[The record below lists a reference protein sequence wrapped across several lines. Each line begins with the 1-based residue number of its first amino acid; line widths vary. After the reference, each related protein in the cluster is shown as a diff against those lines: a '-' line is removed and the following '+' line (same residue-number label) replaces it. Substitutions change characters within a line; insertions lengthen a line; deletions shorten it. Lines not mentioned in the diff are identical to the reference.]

1 MTNSQSLN
9 EIKLYKPADAI
20 RSVYNAEIQY
30 FLPKE
35 LDTVYIDILAERG
48 SLIQTYTGARAA
60 KKEESNEDDW
70 FGPPPPPSPTTTAG
84 LNKFNWNLFYPGAKV
99 FDGIIIWGAQ
109 MTRGPKA
116 PLGKYQVRLRADGKS
131 FSQSFEIKM
140 NPNIKGVT
148 EADIKSTFEVESR
161 IRDKETEANE
171 AVILIRDMKSKLES
185 ALKSNSDDMLKSKAE
200 SFIKNVT
207 TIEEELYQTKNRSGQ
222 DPLNFPIKLNNRIAA
237 LRRSLETGDGKPTA
251 GVGKVFDE
259 LSKELTVLQ
268 TKLDQVMQA
277 EVPAINKILE
287 GKGIKGIDLRA
298 RP

>member
-1 MTNSQSLN
+1 MS

-30 FLPKE
+30 YLPKE
-35 LDTVYIDILAERG
+35 LDTVFIDILDERG
-48 SLIQTYTGARAA
+48 ALIQTYTGAKAA
-60 KKEESNEDDW
+60 KKEETNEDDW
-70 FGPPPPPSPTTTAG
+70 FGPPPPPAPGTAAG
-84 LNKFNWNLFYPGAKV
+84 LNKFSWNLLYPGAKV

-116 PLGKYQVRLRADGKS
+116 PIGKYQVRLRADGKS
-131 FSQSFEIKM
+131 FIQSFEIKM
-140 NPNIKGVT
+140 NPNLKGVT
-148 EADIKSTFEVESR
+148 EADLKSTFDMASR

-185 ALKSNSDDMLKSKAE
+185 AMKSNPDDMLKSKSE
-200 SFIKNVT
+200 TFIKNIT
-207 TIEEELYQTKNRSGQ
+207 AIEEELYQTKNRSSQ

-237 LRRSLETGDGKPTA
+237 LRRSLETGEGKPTA

-259 LSKELTVLQ
+259 LSKELIVLQ
-268 TKLDQVMQA
+268 TKLNQA
-277 EVPAINKILE
+277 MNAELPAINKILDE
-287 GKGIKGIDLRA
+287 KGIKPIKLRE